1 MKLSL
6 ATKLR
11 LLYKIVNWR
20 LTWEKRNT
28 SYLPPGIDN
37 PKFITALD
45 AARLIKD
52 GSCTVSSGM
61 AGNTRCSIFYWAIK
75 ELFLETGHPR
85 DLTWISVGAQG
96 GRGKAPGTL
105 EEMSIEGCVTR
116 FIAGHHET
124 VKAMLKLADAGKVE
138 LHTLPQGQMT
148 FMFEAQARGED
159 HVISDTAVGT
169 FLDPRVDRGSTVVPG
184 VGKSLVSVEGDK
196 LRFSL
201 PTINNAIFVA
211 PWADAEG
218 NIYKHNASMIT
229 ESYESAK
236 AARKN
241 GGKVLV
247 AVADIIP
254 RDESKIW
261 MRADEIDAIVVNP
274 RNEQTGAVPQ
284 RKYWEMFT
292 EGGKGDVEDGV
303 NQLKWV
309 NNTLK
314 ITPFRD
320 EAANALARL
329 AASQFTRV
337 AHQGAYV
344 NIGVGLPEEVCRVV
358 YEGGLT
364 QDVTFLTET
373 GVMGG
378 IPAPGIFFG
387 AGVYPEKI
395 ISSAQIFHFCY
406 ENLDVTI
413 LGLLEADSDG
423 NINVSNRG
431 DKPSDYVGPGG
442 LPDLTR
448 AAKTIIFVG
457 TWMAHS
463 EMVIE
468 DGKLKITKP
477 GTPKFIEKVRE
488 ITFSGQTALA
498 LGKKVYYVTN
508 VGIFHLTEEG
518 MTLIEVMPGI
528 DIQRDIVDACPM
540 KIIVPK
546 DADIPVVEKSIVTG
560 KGFRLGWQNK

>member
-6 ATKLR
+6 ATKLK
-11 LLYKIVNWR
+11 LIYTIVHWR

-28 SYLPPGIDN
+28 SYLQPGIDN
-37 PKFITALD
+37 PKFVTALD
-45 AARLIKD
+45 AVRLIED

-105 EEMSIEGCVTR
+105 EEMSIDGLVTR

-124 VKAMLKLADAGKVE
+124 VKAMLKLADEGKVE

-148 FMFEAQARGED
+148 FLFEAQARGED
-159 HVISDTAVGT
+159 HVLSDTAIGT

-184 VGKSLVSVEGDK
+184 VGESLISVEGDK

-201 PTINNAIFVA
+201 PTINNAVFTA
-211 PWADAEG
+211 PWADSEG
-218 NIYKHNASMIT
+218 NLYIKGASMIT
-229 ESYESAK
+229 ESYESSM

-241 GGKVLV
+241 GGKVIV
-247 AVADIIP
+247 AVADIVP
-254 RDESKIW
+254 KDESKIW
-261 MRADEIDAIVVNP
+261 MRAEDIDAIVVNP
-274 RNEQTGAVPQ
+274 RNEQTGAVAQ

-292 EGGKGDVEDGV
+292 EGGQGDVEDAV

-309 NNTLK
+309 NNTMK
-314 ITPFRD
+314 ITPYRD

-337 AHQGAYV
+337 ARKGAYV
-344 NIGVGLPEEVCRVV
+344 NIGVGLPEEVCRVI
-358 YEGGLT
+358 YNGGLT
-364 QDVTFLTET
+364 KDVTFLTET

-378 IPAPGIFFG
+378 MPAPGIFFG

-431 DKPSDYVGPGG
+431 DKPSDYIGPGG

-463 EMVIE
+463 EMAIK
-468 DGKLKITKP
+468 DGKLQITKP

-488 ITFSGQTALA
+488 ITFSGQTALS
-498 LGKKVYYVTN
+498 LGKIVYYVTN
-508 VGIFHLTEEG
+508 VGIFHLTERG
-518 MTLIEVMPGI
+518 MLLTEVMPGI
-528 DIQRDIVDACPM
+528 DIQKDILDVSPM
-540 KIIVPK
+540 KIILPE
-546 DADIPVVEKSIVTG
+546 DGNIPIVDRSIVTG
-560 KGFRLGWQNK
+560 EGYQLSWQNK